1 MPARK
6 PRCLRWIEEAEA
18 RRLRERL
25 ALVTDACSPRVKPP
39 ATMTTGAEVPRQG
52 ILRSNT
58 TPQTDRDG
66 RIGTGLS
73 CPERNSD
80 S

>member
-6 PRCLRWIEEAEA
+6 PRFLRWIEEAEA
-18 RRLRERL
+18 RRLRERM
-25 ALVTDACSPRVKPP
+25 ALVTDACSPRAKAP
-39 ATMTTGAEVPRQG
+39 AAIATAAEVLRQR
-52 ILRSNT
+52 ILRPKT

-66 RIGTGLS
+66 RIGAGLS
-73 CPERNSD
+73 CPERNSG